1 MLELIQRHNK
11 DGKQAT
17 SVKEGDVVVIHDNG
31 PRTLWRLGRVTK
43 LNHSKD
49 NEVRSVILK
58 VGDRDRKYTTLERP
72 IELVYPLEINSNVG
86 EDVTPEY
93 RGEEIELWESL
104 EFGDNQFEEEDNNSN
119 Y

>member
-1 MLELIQRHNK
+1 M
-11 DGKQAT
+11 
-17 SVKEGDVVVIHDNG
+17 VVIHDNG

-58 VGDRDRKYTTLERP
+58 VGDRDKKYTTLERP

-93 RGEEIELWESL
+93 GGEDEMRESL
-104 EFGDNQFEEEDNNSN
+104 EILVITNSKKKMKF
-119 Y
+119 